1 MTGVDAPNDTPAGR
15 VAGALVPEEYDL
27 AILAT
32 LHPDHDYDWLARCPA
47 VLDCT
52 YRRPEAGQRRFL
64 P

>member
-1 MTGVDAPNDTPAGR
+1 MNR
-15 VAGALVPEEYDL
+15 VVYRFLSVELL

-52 YRRPEAGQRRFL
+52 YRRPDAGQRRFL